1 LRIRFNNVLLI
12 FCKCFILSRTLYF
25 EEHSCCKKRCQIYF
39 KIWADIKKIS
49 IAVTS
54 LVRNLD
60 DIALMSP
67 LRYKNTTLK
76 ILLVFFGLMAGLLSS
91 TPLLPFFIAA
101 CMVFAILFFGKIPI
115 RFFSKLFLSVLGFSF
130 ISCLILLFFTSGENV
145 LWSVFIYRWTFSITT
160 ESANLAALVFARS
173 VSGISCLFF
182 LSMTTPMLEVFSYF
196 KRIRFLDIFVELMM
210 LIYRYIFVFLSLLL
224 NIQSAQSMRF
234 GYRNF
239 KTSLHSAGMLIGSL
253 FIQTIEQ
260 GDRLYLSMNSR
271 CYDGKLSYYESS
283 YKIKAQ
289 DVLLSGVFI
298 VLTIFIYIYTRNY
311 QFF

>member
-1 LRIRFNNVLLI
+1 
-12 FCKCFILSRTLYF
+12 
-25 EEHSCCKKRCQIYF
+25 
-39 KIWADIKKIS
+39 
-49 IAVTS
+49 
-54 LVRNLD
+54 
-60 DIALMSP
+60 MSP

-76 ILLVFFGLMAGLLSS
+76 IVLVFFGLLAGLLST
-91 TPLLPFFIAA
+91 TPLLPFFISL
-101 CMVFAILFFGKIPI
+101 CMVFAILVFGKIPI
-115 RFFSKLFLSVLGFSF
+115 RFFSKLFLSVLGFSL

-145 LWSVFIYRWTFSITT
+145 IWSIPIYRWTLSMTS
-160 ESANLAALVFARS
+160 ESVNLAILVFARS

-210 LIYRYIFVFLSLLL
+210 LIYRYIFVFLSLLF

-234 GYRNF
+234 GYCDF
-239 KTSLHSAGMLIGSL
+239 KTSVHSAGMLVGSL

-283 YKIKAQ
+283 YKIKTQ
-289 DVLLSGVFI
+289 DILVSGIFI
-298 VLTIFIYIYTRNY
+298 VLTILVYVYTRNY